1 MIPASNE
8 FGQLDYDM
16 AHLLEGVA
24 LLFSFV
30 LLYQRRLSAVIN
42 TYTAQALTVAA
53 ACFWQSHVQHSG
65 DLFATG
71 VVTLLAKGIGLPWAL
86 NRIAKQTHA
95 AGSVEMSFGVYPS
108 LALGLFLACLA
119 LLVVMRIPA
128 GAALTRETLAIS
140 LSVLLL
146 GLAMMVT
153 RNSALTQT
161 IGFLSVENGLALAA
175 VGMPGMPIVVELS
188 VAFLVMIAF
197 IVFGI
202 FFFRIRAQFDSL
214 ELHHLDRITESP
226 E

>member
-1 MIPASNE
+1 MNPNN
-8 FGQLDYDM
+8 FGQLNYDM
-16 AHLLEGVA
+16 AHLLEGGV

-30 LLYQRRLSAVIN
+30 LLYQRRLTALIN
-42 TYTAQALTVAA
+42 TYAAQALTVAA
-53 ACFWQSHVQHSG
+53 ACFWQAHVQHSG

-71 VVTLLAKGIGLPWAL
+71 VVTLLAKGIGFPWAL
-86 NRIAKQTHA
+86 TRIARQTHA
-95 AGSVEMSFGVYPS
+95 AGAVEMSFGVYPS

-128 GAALTRETLAIS
+128 GAALTRETLAMS

-146 GLAMMVT
+146 GLAMMTT
-153 RNSALTQT
+153 RGSALTQT

-175 VGMPGMPIVVELS
+175 IGVPGMPIVVELS

-214 ELHHLDRITESP
+214 ELHHLDRITEAP

>member
-1 MIPASNE
+1 MTPAPSD
-8 FGQLDYDM
+8 FGQLSYDM
-16 AHLLEGVA
+16 AHLLEGAA

-30 LLYQRRLSAVIN
+30 LLYQRRIEAVIN

-53 ACFWQSHVQHSG
+53 SCFWQAHVQQSE

-71 VVTLLAKGIGLPWAL
+71 IVTLLAKGIGFPWAL
-86 NRIAKQTHA
+86 HRIARQTKA
-95 AGSVEMSFGVYPS
+95 TGSVEMVFGVFPS

-128 GAALTRETLAIS
+128 GAALTRETLATS

-146 GLAMMVT
+146 GLAMMTT
-153 RNSALTQT
+153 RTSALTQT

-175 VGMPGMPIVVELS
+175 VGVPGMPIVVELS

-214 ELHHLDRITESP
+214 ELHHLDRITEAP

>member
-1 MIPASNE
+1 MIPTPDS

-16 AHLLEGVA
+16 AHLLEGTV
-24 LLFSFV
+24 LLFSFA
-30 LLYQRRLSAVIN
+30 LLYQRRLFAVIQ

-53 ACFWQSHVQHSG
+53 ACFWQAHVQHSA

-71 VVTLLAKGIGLPWAL
+71 IVTLLAKGIGFPWAL
-86 NRIAKQTHA
+86 TRIAARTHA
-95 AGSVEMSFGVYPS
+95 AGSVEMSFGVFPS

-128 GAALTRETLAIS
+128 GAALTRETLAMS

-146 GLAMMVT
+146 GLAMMTT
-153 RNSALTQT
+153 RSSAITQT
-161 IGFLSVENGLALAA
+161 IGFLSVENGLSLAA
-175 VGMPGMPIVVELS
+175 IGVPGMPIVVELS
-188 VAFLVMIAF
+188 VAFLVMVAF

-214 ELHHLDRITESP
+214 ELHHLDRITEAP

>member
-1 MIPASNE
+1 MPAATG
-8 FGQLDYDM
+8 FGVFDYDM
-16 AHLLEGVA
+16 EHLLEGVA

-53 ACFWQSHVQHSG
+53 SCFWQSHVQHSG

-71 VVTLLAKGIGLPWAL
+71 VVTLLAKGIGFPWAL

-108 LALGLFLACLA
+108 LALGVFLACLA

-128 GAALTRETLAIS
+128 GAGLTRETLAMS

-153 RNSALTQT
+153 RGSALTQT

>member
-1 MIPASNE
+1 MNPPSGD
-8 FGQLDYDM
+8 FGQLSYDM

-24 LLFSFV
+24 LLFSFA

-53 ACFWQSHVQHSG
+53 SCFWQAHVQHSG

-71 VVTLLAKGIGLPWAL
+71 VVTLLAKGVGFPWAL
-86 NRIAKQTHA
+86 HRIANQTKA
-95 AGSVEMSFGVYPS
+95 AESVEMSFGVFPS
-108 LALGLFLACLA
+108 LALGLFLACVA

-128 GAALTRETLAIS
+128 GVALTRETLAMS

-153 RNSALTQT
+153 RSSALTQT
-161 IGFLSVENGLALAA
+161 IGFLSMENGLALAA
-175 VGMPGMPIVVELS
+175 VGVPGMPIVVELS

-214 ELHHLDRITESP
+214 ELHHLDRVAEEP